1 MNRRLLAKDE
11 DWEDRIMSKSN
22 EKQGN
27 LLKDLCGSDSRLCDF
42 LSGSLFENPLEAI
55 SGKDLD
61 ILTAEGDK
69 SGNFRPAVDKAI
81 FESAQ
86 KPAEKERYVEIIK
99 NLASKSIRATE
110 QERDRVAKQGLTSR
124 VASLGTRIENHR
136 FMGERAEDIIKIA
149 SKFYSERLLELG
161 ENARRDARALE
172 RRTAEWEGRK
182 ADIAEQERREARGRD
197 AKGMGAAERKEAEKQ
212 GKVEDLAAK
221 ERKAAREQ
229 EITKGQTEERRI
241 DDQEKAAR
249 EARGKDRR
257 AN

>member
-1 MNRRLLAKDE
+1 
-11 DWEDRIMSKSN
+11 MSKSN
-22 EKQGN
+22 EEKQGN

-61 ILTAEGDK
+61 TLTAEGDK

-110 QERDRVAKQGLTSR
+110 QERDRVAKEGLTSR
-124 VASLGTRIENHR
+124 VASLGKRIENHR

-149 SKFYSERLLELG
+149 SKFYSEKLLELG

-182 ADIAEQERREARGRD
+182 ADIAEQEKARSARKRSQGD
-197 AKGMGAAERKEAEKQ
+197 GSSRKE
-212 GKVEDLAAK
+212 GG
-221 ERKAAREQ
+221 RETRQ
-229 EITKGQTEERRI
+229 
-241 DDQEKAAR
+241 
-249 EARGKDRR
+249 DR
-257 AN
+257 